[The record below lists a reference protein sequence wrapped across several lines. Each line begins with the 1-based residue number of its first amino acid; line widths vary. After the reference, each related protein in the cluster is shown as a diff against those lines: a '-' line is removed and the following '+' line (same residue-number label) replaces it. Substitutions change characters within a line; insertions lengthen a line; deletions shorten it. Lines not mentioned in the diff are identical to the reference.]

1 MNENNDLLYTIS
13 NKKQTFS
20 KGQNCIADFLL
31 ENYDKAVYLTAAEL
45 GKATGVSESTVVRF
59 AIELDFDGYP
69 MLQKELEKLAK
80 TNLSAPKRLEVT
92 TNRLKKKD
100 KHVLKSVMQIDADRI
115 IDSLGQIDENTFDL
129 VVENII
135 KARKVYVIGAR
146 SSSALANFFAFHLNL
161 MIENVQDISSSGSE
175 VFEQIFRIQRNDV
188 CICFSFPR
196 YSQRTIEAME
206 YAYNQNAITIAITD
220 SEVAP
225 ISSFSKYKLIV
236 PCDMI
241 SIVDSLVAP
250 MSLINAI
257 LVAIS
262 LSKKN
267 EIIETYDKLEKLWS
281 ENKVYNVKTNQNGT
295 GNEL

>member
-13 NKKQTFS
+13 KKKKDFS
-20 KGQNCIADFLL
+20 KSQNRIADFLL
-31 ENYDKAVYLTAAEL
+31 ENYDKAVYLTAFEL
-45 GKATGVSESTVVRF
+45 GQVSGVSESTVVRF
-59 AIELDFDGYP
+59 AIELEFDGYP

-100 KHVLKSVMQIDADRI
+100 KHVLKSVMQLDADRI
-115 IDSLGQIDENTFDL
+115 INSLNQIDENIFDL
-129 VVENII
+129 VVSNII

-146 SSSALANFFAFHLNL
+146 SSSALASFFAFHLNL
-161 MIENVQDISSSGSE
+161 MIENVQDISFNNGGSE
-175 VFEQIFRIQRNDV
+175 IFEQIFRMQKNDV

-196 YSQRTIEAME
+196 YSQRTIKAME
-206 YAYNQNAITIAITD
+206 YAYNQDAITIAITD

-225 ISSFSKYKLIV
+225 ISFFSKYKLIV
-236 PCDMI
+236 PCDMM
-241 SIVDSLVAP
+241 SVVDSLVTP

-281 ENKVYNVKTNQNGT
+281 ENKVYNVKSNQN
-295 GNEL
+295 